1 MVAALVLF
9 GYAVDVIG
17 FYESAFLFVL
27 FTSWLLAPKA
37 ASQPRRLL
45 GAALFAAPFTAAV
58 YLAFRI
64 VLEIPTP
71 RGLIF

>member
-1 MVAALVLF
+1 
-9 GYAVDVIG
+9 VDGIG
-17 FYESAFLFVL
+17 FYEAAFLFVL
-27 FTSWLLAPKA
+27 FTSWLLAPAEVPQAK
-37 ASQPRRLL
+37 RLL

-71 RGLIF
+71 RGLIL